1 MAMLLASALAMPLS
15 SGGIGGNLVVVGNIL
30 GGTVLVVLMSWFVY
44 LRPEASEIESE
55 ME

>member
-1 MAMLLASALAMPLS
+1 MPISL
-15 SGGIGGNLVVVGNIL
+15 GGICDKLVVVGNIL